1 MGTSKDILI
10 DRISELEQEV
20 KELKKNK
27 KHIYVHE
34 TNTFWEDS
42 GELHIDCE
50 QGTIVWNLETLYND
64 LPHMLSYCIEEHKKK
79 EQRIKKEMTQLIK
92 NKL

>member
-34 TNTFWEDS
+34 IQALYMWE
-42 GELHIDCE
+42 GELHIECE
-50 QGTIVWNLETLYND
+50 QGTIVFNLETLYND
-64 LPHMLSYCIEEHKKK
+64 LPNMLAYCIEEHKKK
-79 EQRIKKEMTQLIK
+79 EQRIKKEITQLIK
-92 NKL
+92 K

>member
-20 KELKKNK
+20 KELKKSK

-34 TNTFWEDS
+34 THTFYEEH
-42 GELHIDCE
+42 GELYIEFE
-50 QGTIVWNLETLYND
+50 QGTIVWNLESLYND
-64 LPHMLSYCIEEHKKK
+64 LPHMLAYCIEEHKKK
-79 EQRIKKEMTQLIK
+79 EIRIKKEML
-92 NKL
+92 KLTKK